1 MCQKRQDPGDLL
13 AMGTVLLAFRLE
25 SLSTTSKDG
34 RRMPYDPLRF
44 CFQVPWTAPKY
55 SNERPI

>member
-34 RRMPYDPLRF
+34 RRMPYDSLRF
-44 CFQVPWTAPKY
+44 CF
-55 SNERPI
+55 